1 MPIANDI
8 IFARTRW
15 NYESYVDYWDLVEL
29 SNFPIVWLDEM
40 DLSKIGTTYIV
51 SPMNGEFLPYMEQNK
66 GRVSEVMLWNLERPS
81 GSGGLHKYTDDNKE
95 YMEAGHLDG
104 VIV

>member
-51 SPMNGEFLPYMEQNK
+51 
-66 GRVSEVMLWNLERPS
+66 
-81 GSGGLHKYTDDNKE
+81 
-95 YMEAGHLDG
+95 
-104 VIV
+104 